1 MTTILFKLLHLYY
14 FLKVVCFC
22 ENIKSHFT
30 WFNLLITI
38 YGLIVVTE
46 LVQARMENIIL
57 AKGDYVDLL
66 INDQVVGLGRVESTE
81 SGTYYVGERVNA
93 CYVAILII
101 DVTQPHLIEDVDE
114 GDIHPWKIMD
124 LRHNIG
130 KSKY

>member
-1 MTTILFKLLHLYY
+1 
-14 FLKVVCFC
+14 
-22 ENIKSHFT
+22 
-30 WFNLLITI
+30 
-38 YGLIVVTE
+38 
-46 LVQARMENIIL
+46 MENIIL
-57 AKGDYVDLL
+57 EKGYYVDLL
-66 INDQVVGLGRVESTE
+66 INDQVVGLGRVESIE
-81 SGTYYVGERVNA
+81 SGTYYARERVNA

>member
-46 LVQARMENIIL
+46 LVQATMENIS
-57 AKGDYVDLL
+57 KGDYVDLL
-66 INDQVVGLGRVESTE
+66 INDQVVGLGRVEYTE
-81 SGTYYVGERVNA
+81 SRTYYVGERVNA

>member
-1 MTTILFKLLHLYY
+1 M
-14 FLKVVCFC
+14 CFC

-38 YGLIVVTE
+38 YDLIVVTE
-46 LVQARMENIIL
+46 LVQATMENIS
-57 AKGDYVDLL
+57 KGDYVDLL
-66 INDQVVGLGRVESTE
+66 INDQVIGLGRVKSTL

-101 DVTQPHLIEDVDE
+101 DVTQPHFIEDVDE
-114 GDIHPWKIMD
+114 GNIHQWKMRD

>member
-1 MTTILFKLLHLYY
+1 
-14 FLKVVCFC
+14 VCFC

-30 WFNLLITI
+30 RFNLLITS
-38 YGLIVVTE
+38 YDLIVVTE
-46 LVQARMENIIL
+46 LIQATMENIIL

-66 INDQVVGLGRVESTE
+66 INDQVIGLGRVESAE

-93 CYVAILII
+93 GYVTILII
-101 DVTQPHLIEDVDE
+101 DVTQPHLIDEDVNE

>member
-1 MTTILFKLLHLYY
+1 M
-14 FLKVVCFC
+14 CFC
-22 ENIKSHFT
+22 ENIKAHFT

-38 YGLIVVTE
+38 YDLIVVTK

-57 AKGDYVDLL
+57 EKGDYFDLL
-66 INDQVVGLGRVESTE
+66 INDQFVGLGSFESEE
-81 SGTYYVGERVNA
+81 SRTYYVREKFNA

-114 GDIHPWKIMD
+114 GDIHSSKVMY

-130 KSKY
+130 K

>member
-1 MTTILFKLLHLYY
+1 M
-14 FLKVVCFC
+14 CFC

-30 WFNLLITI
+30 WFDLLITI
-38 YGLIVVTE
+38 YDLIVVTK

-57 AKGDYVDLL
+57 EKWDYVDLL
-66 INDQVVGLGRVESTE
+66 INDQVVGVGRVESTE
-81 SGTYYVGERVNA
+81 SGTYYSGESVNS

-101 DVTQPHLIEDVDE
+101 DVTQPHLIEDDVDE
-114 GDIHPWKIMD
+114 GDIRPWKIMD

>member
-1 MTTILFKLLHLYY
+1 M
-14 FLKVVCFC
+14 
-22 ENIKSHFT
+22 
-30 WFNLLITI
+30 
-38 YGLIVVTE
+38 
-46 LVQARMENIIL
+46 VQARTKNKIL

-66 INDQVVGLGRVESTE
+66 NNDQVIGLGRVESRE
-81 SGTYYVGERVNA
+81 SVTYYVEERVNA

-114 GDIHPWKIMD
+114 GDIHPWNIRD